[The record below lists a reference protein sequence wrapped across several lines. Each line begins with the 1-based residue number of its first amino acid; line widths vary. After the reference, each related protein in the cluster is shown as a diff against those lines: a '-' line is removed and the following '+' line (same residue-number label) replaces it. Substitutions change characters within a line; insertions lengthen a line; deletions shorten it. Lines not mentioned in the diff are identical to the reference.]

1 MEYGPILYYY
11 VTCYPYLPMQVQSSH
26 SYFICRCTLAI
37 NIQFLFY
44 IAGARWEIFNSYFIL
59 SQSRVNAI
67 AYMVMKA
74 DFVVTIHKYHEYT

>member
-1 MEYGPILYYY
+1 MQVHVGDKYSIPILY
-11 VTCYPYLPMQVQSSH
+11 
-26 SYFICRCTLAI
+26 CRCTLAI